1 MKKLTILCVAMLF
14 ITTFIQAQVATAA
27 ANLTKTKTHLKE
39 GWAKGGTLNLAINEA
54 GRNDYWIKGGEKAAI
69 GIRALVDYNFDKKK
83 GKTNWLNS
91 VRARYGVQRATSTGN
106 KFLKNDD
113 FFNYN
118 TTYGSEFRKHWSYA
132 GFFSTET
139 QFQNF
144 FMSPGYIKVGPGVLY
159 KPNAHFSILAS
170 PAMANIT
177 TKFAK
182 SLKKINAFGV
192 DSGKV
197 ASFGVGAFALINLN
211 YDLAKGINYKSQT
224 SLYSDYLN
232 QPDHVVFDMNNLFTF
247 TVNKYIGA
255 TLMLNARYN
264 HDEVM
269 KMQTQHA
276 IGVGLSYKL

>member
-1 MKKLTILCVAMLF
+1 
-14 ITTFIQAQVATAA
+14 
-27 ANLTKTKTHLKE
+27 
-39 GWAKGGTLNLAINEA
+39 
-54 GRNDYWIKGGEKAAI
+54 
-69 GIRALVDYNFDKKK
+69 
-83 GKTNWLNS
+83 
-91 VRARYGVQRATSTGN
+91 
-106 KFLKNDD
+106 
-113 FFNYN
+113 
-118 TTYGSEFRKHWSYA
+118 
-132 GFFSTET
+132 
-139 QFQNF
+139 
-144 FMSPGYIKVGPGVLY
+144 MSPGYIKVGPGVLY
-159 KPNAHFSILAS
+159 KPNGHFSILAS

-182 SLKKINAFGV
+182 ILKKINAFGV

-224 SLYSDYLN
+224 SLYSNYLN
-232 QPDHVVFDMNNLFTF
+232 QPNHVVFDMNNLFTF